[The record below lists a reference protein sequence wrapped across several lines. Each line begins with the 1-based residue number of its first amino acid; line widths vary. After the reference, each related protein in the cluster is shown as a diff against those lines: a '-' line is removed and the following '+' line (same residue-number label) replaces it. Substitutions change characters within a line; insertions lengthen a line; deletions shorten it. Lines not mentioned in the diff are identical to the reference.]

1 MITNSKPFH
10 WCCFVLLFLLG
21 TVTAQ
26 AQTKAQLNGIV
37 TSGSG
42 DPLDGVSITVRL
54 TSSKD
59 KEVQSLS
66 TNDKGVFQVSALNPG
81 SRYSFTF
88 SHVGYQEQTVKN
100 FEIKAGVNNS
110 MIVRMKELPA
120 GLNEV
125 VVIGYGSV
133 KKKDLTGAVS
143 SVKGGKVTEVASGD
157 ITNVLQG
164 RAAGVM
170 VQQTSWKPG
179 SMAEVR
185 VRGNR
190 SINGDNAPLY
200 VVDGVPFVD
209 AINMISPNDIES
221 MEILKDAS
229 ATAIYGNRGANGVIL
244 ITTKKGK
251 KGKSIV
257 EYNGYYGIQKNQPLP
272 ELMSAAEFVEY
283 SRESQRN
290 SLGGIYDGK
299 PNKEL
304 DFKNEQLVATPYMRA
319 NMERAWASGSY
330 DPSQLVSTDWLEY
343 GLRQGMIQDHQLSI
357 RGGSEQTRFLLS
369 ADYFDNKGVVL
380 DQDYKRY
387 SVRLNAD
394 HDVRKNFRI
403 GTQMSYANSALNAG
417 WSDIFD
423 GYGLKSFNPLASPY
437 NEDGTLAMFPTNNTR
452 TPNPVT
458 NFGKTKRLRK
468 QDRILANFYGE
479 FDILNNFKFRSNLAL
494 DYRAFQNF
502 DFNSENT
509 AAAGG
514 QAPSSAINGS
524 ERRFMYSW
532 ENILS
537 YTKELG
543 DHSFYATLVQSIQT
557 ERSES
562 NNINVKELPYDGQL
576 YYNVGSALTINGV
589 GSNLSEWNLASFM
602 GRLNYAYKGKYLATV
617 SARYDGSS
625 RLAAGQKWV
634 LFPSAALAWRIKNED
649 FLINNNTITDLKLR
663 LGWGRTGNS
672 GIDPYKTWGKLNTI
686 RYVFGDASSLGYTP
700 EEMLNPNLT
709 WETTGTYNAGI
720 DISLFDGRISG
731 SIEGYVQ
738 NTYDLLLN
746 RPLPTVSGFGS
757 ILSNVGRTRNTGIEF
772 TLNTINMRKRDFEW
786 RSDWI
791 FAFNK
796 QEIVELYNGKKD
808 DVGANWFIGK
818 PVNVFYDLAFNG
830 IWQDTEADKAEM
842 ASFNKNGS
850 TFKAGDIRPLDRNGD
865 KKIDASDRYIIGQRD
880 PKWTASWANNIRYR
894 NFDCSVFFV
903 GMFGQTIYHNM
914 DMRFDGR
921 YNQPKLDYWTPVN
934 PSNKY
939 PRPLLGTASVNYLS
953 TLNYYSGSFVRVKN
967 ISLGYTL
974 PAHIAKK
981 ASFEKF
987 RIYASVQNP
996 FLITN
1001 FPGTDPEG
1009 ATGFDEPSVITGLIG
1024 VNISF

>member
-1 MITNSKPFH
+1 MIIISQTLK
-10 WCCFVLLFLLG
+10 WCCMALLFLLG
-21 TVTAQ
+21 TAVVQ

-37 TSGSG
+37 TTEAGE
-42 DPLDGVSITVRL
+42 PLGGVTITVRL
-54 TSSKD
+54 VNAKD
-59 KEVQSLS
+59 TQSLS
-66 TNDKGVFQVSALNPG
+66 SDERGVFVVMALLPG
-81 SRYSFTF
+81 SKYNFSF
-88 SHVGYQEQTVKN
+88 SHIGFQEQQVKN
-100 FEIKAGVNNS
+100 FEIKSGVNNS
-110 MIVRMKELPA
+110 MIVRMKEVPD

-143 SVKGGKVTEVASGD
+143 SLKGGKVTEVASGD

-170 VQQTSWKPG
+170 VQTQSWKPG
-179 SMAEVR
+179 SMAQVR

-244 ITTKKGK
+244 ITTKKGR
-251 KGKSIV
+251 KGKSVI
-257 EYNGYYGIQKNQPLP
+257 EYNGYYGVQKNQPLP
-272 ELMSAAEFVEY
+272 ELMNAAEFVEY
-283 SRESQRN
+283 SRDAQRN
-290 SLGGIYDGK
+290 ALGGTYDSK

-304 DFKNEQLVATPYMRA
+304 DFKNEQLVATPYMLK

-330 DPSQLVSTDWLEY
+330 DPSQLITTDWLDF
-343 GLRQGMIQDHQLSI
+343 GLRQGMIQDHQLSV
-357 RGGSEQTRFLLS
+357 RGGSDQTRFLLS

-387 SVRLNAD
+387 SVRLNAE
-394 HDVRKNFRI
+394 HDVRKFIRI
-403 GTQMSYANSALNAG
+403 GTQLSYANSALNAG
-417 WSDIFD
+417 WSDVFD

-468 QDRILANFYGE
+468 QDRILGNFYAE
-479 FDILNNFKFRSNLAL
+479 IDLMKDFKLRSNLAL
-494 DYRAFQNF
+494 DYRAFQNY
-502 DFNSENT
+502 DFNAENT
-509 AAAGG
+509 ATAGG
-514 QAPSSAINGS
+514 QAPSSAVNAT
-524 ERRFMYSW
+524 ERRFMYSL

-537 YTKELG
+537 YTREIG
-543 DHSFYATLVQSIQT
+543 DDHSFYATVVQSIQA
-557 ERSES
+557 EKSES
-562 NNINVKELPYDGQL
+562 NSINVKELPYDGQQ

-589 GSNLSEWNLASFM
+589 GSNLSEWALASYM
-602 GRLNYAYKGKYLATV
+602 GRVNYGFKGKYLATFSV
-617 SARYDGSS
+617 RYDGSS
-625 RLAAGQKWV
+625 RLADGQKWV
-634 LFPSAALAWRIKNED
+634 AFPSVALAWRIKNEP
-649 FLINNNTITDLKLR
+649 FLENNNVISDLKLR

-686 RYVFGDASSLGYTP
+686 RYVFGDASALGYTP
-700 EEMLNPNLT
+700 VEMINPKLT
-709 WETTGTYNAGI
+709 WETTGTYNIGI
-720 DISLFDGRISG
+720 DVSLFNGRISG
-731 SIEGYVQ
+731 SLEGYVQ
-738 NTYDLLLN
+738 NTSDLLLE
-746 RPLPTVSGFGS
+746 RQLPTVSGFGS
-757 ILSNVGRTRNTGIEF
+757 IMSNVGKTRNTGIEL
-772 TLNTINMRKRDFEW
+772 TLNTINVKKRDFEW

-791 FAFNK
+791 FALNK
-796 QEIVELYNGKKD
+796 QEILELYNGKKD
-808 DVGANWFIGK
+808 DVGAGWFIGK
-818 PVNVFYDLAFNG
+818 PVQVYYDLGFNG
-830 IWQDTEADKAEM
+830 IWQNTDADKAEM
-842 ASFNKNGS
+842 ARFNANGS
-850 TFKAGDIRPLDRNGD
+850 TFKAGDIRPVDRNGD

-880 PKWTASWANNIRYR
+880 PKWTASWANNVRYKD
-894 NFDCSVFFV
+894 FDLSIFLV
-903 GMFGQTIYHNM
+903 GMFGQTINHDM

-921 YNQPKLDYWTPVN
+921 YNQPKLDYWTPDYA
-934 PSNKY
+934 SSKY

-953 TLNYYSGSFVRVKN
+953 TLNYYDGSFVRVKN

-974 PAHIAKK
+974 PARIGKK
-981 ASFEKF
+981 AFLEKC

-996 FLITN
+996 FLFTK

-1009 ATGFDEPSVITGLIG
+1009 ATGFDEPSVVTGLIG